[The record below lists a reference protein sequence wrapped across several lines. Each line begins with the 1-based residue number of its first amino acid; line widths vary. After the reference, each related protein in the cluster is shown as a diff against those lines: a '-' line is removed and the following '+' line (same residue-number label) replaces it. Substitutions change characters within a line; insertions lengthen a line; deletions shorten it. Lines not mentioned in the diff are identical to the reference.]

1 MEPECKT
8 LFCTHC
14 WLKIAVITKTFL
26 LSESRWGKC
35 TSPVAASPLA
45 LNVDMHNFS
54 LTMMAWN
61 DVLFQGWHERGC
73 CLDWQV
79 GALLSQASVRGAGWL
94 WPRWRDVFF
103 SAQWALWLDS
113 VRSFHVDSSPLSSG
127 SIVAPARRASP
138 HPRWLIS
145 TRVFLSPRV
154 EKQTGALLIPRAF
167 QSPRAH
173 SWGHSALQVLWGNVG
188 RERWVFSLVAAVYE
202 GGWAVCQHSKS
213 CCQGN
218 DVYNCPSVC

>member
-127 SIVAPARRASP
+127 SIVAPARAACLSSSPLIDQHACFSFPQSGKANWGTFDSPCFPKPPGALMGTLGPASFMGKCWP
-138 HPRWLIS
+138 GEMGLFTSCCCLRRWLSGVS
-145 TRVFLSPRV
+145 TFQKLLS
-154 EKQTGALLIPRAF
+154 
-167 QSPRAH
+167 
-173 SWGHSALQVLWGNVG
+173 
-188 RERWVFSLVAAVYE
+188 RERRV
-202 GGWAVCQHSKS
+202 
-213 CCQGN
+213 
-218 DVYNCPSVC
+218 